1 MEHFLQIN
9 VPFFKAPTKCKTSI
23 FIFMEICLQSS
34 KGFGCLSD
42 IRLGIIN
49 AKLIKT
55 IDSFSYLEFFSNA
68 PFNQTLFYFIFVYP
82 NPLFIRFFSLTTW
95 DSPTNEFSLFYCCCT
110 DLT

>member
-55 IDSFSYLEFFSNA
+55 IDSFSYLEFFLNA

-82 NPLFIRFFSLTTW
+82 NPLFIRFLLSNYLGF
-95 DSPTNEFSLFYCCCT
+95 TN
-110 DLT
+110 